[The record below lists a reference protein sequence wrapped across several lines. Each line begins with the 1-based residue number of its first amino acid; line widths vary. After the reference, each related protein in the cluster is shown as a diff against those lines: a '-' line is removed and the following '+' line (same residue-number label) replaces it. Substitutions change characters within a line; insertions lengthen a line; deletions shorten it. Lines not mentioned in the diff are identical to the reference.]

1 MRKFLRIIPVIVM
14 IMGFLLIPLQ
24 TRALD
29 FGDFAG
35 DSDYGSDDSWDSG
48 GWDSGGSDWDSDRDR
63 DRNYSSGDSVE
74 LDEADMPV
82 LFAVLGV
89 GWGTVILLYVVSQIR
104 YKKRRQRSLE
114 NSANRELT
122 NGHQLRSVTEYTS
135 AHPEFSEVEF
145 KKKLADLYVRCQKEW
160 QRKDISSLRP
170 YFTASYFAQMDSQ
183 LREYRMKRQTNYID
197 DIYVISVELMGYY
210 IENGFDVMV
219 ARLKT
224 RIIDYVKDDYTE
236 KIIRGSDT
244 KQKIMTYGWTLVK
257 KSDSVQRGA
266 ADHIC
271 PHCGARISMNQSAVC
286 QYCGSTLTTDSF
298 DWVISNI
305 RGISQKTL

>member
-1 MRKFLRIIPVIVM
+1 MKRLAKVFPIILMIMGLIIIPVKAK
-14 IMGFLLIPLQ
+14 
-24 TRALD
+24 ALD
-29 FGDFAG
+29 FGDFSG

-48 GWDSGGSDWDSDRDR
+48 GWDSGGSDWDSD
-63 DRNYSSGDSVE
+63 SGSYRSNSDAVE
-74 LDEADMPV
+74 LDTADLHV
-82 LFAVLGV
+82 LFIVLGI
-89 GWGTVILLYVVSQIR
+89 GWGTVIMIYVINNAMD
-104 YKKRRQRSLE
+104 KKRRQRSLE

-122 NGHQLRSVTEYTS
+122 NGYKLRSVTEYTT

-145 KKKLADLYVRCQKEW
+145 KKKLADLYVRCQHEW

-170 YFTASYFAQMDSQ
+170 YFTAPFFSQMDTQ
-183 LREYRMKRQTNYID
+183 LSSYRMKRQTNYID
-197 DIYVISVELMGYY
+197 DIYVISVDLMGYY
-210 IENGFDVMV
+210 SENGFDVMV

-224 RIIDYVKDDYTE
+224 RIIDYVKDDYTDR
-236 KIIRGSDT
+236 IIRGSDT

-286 QYCGSTLTTDSF
+286 EYCGSTLTTDSF